1 MSCIA
6 KKTSIVAATSELERL
21 FSLLIYREYVSWKH
35 YQQFTWVLMDHLAD
49 IAEGTKPGFRRENE
63 GAQTT
68 MYYFVCFFVCC
79 FFFSSLSD
87 IHEVYDVFRAI
98 FTPMLTK

>member
-21 FSLLIYREYVSWKH
+21 FSPLIYREYVSWKH
-35 YQQFTWVLMDHLAD
+35 YEQFTWVLMDHLAD
-49 IAEGTKPGFRRENE
+49 IAEGTKPGFRRENQ

-68 MYYFVCFFVCC
+68 MYYFVCFFCLL
-79 FFFSSLSD
+79 FFFLVPLVTYMKSMTFSGQFLL
-87 IHEVYDVFRAI
+87 RC
-98 FTPMLTK
+98 